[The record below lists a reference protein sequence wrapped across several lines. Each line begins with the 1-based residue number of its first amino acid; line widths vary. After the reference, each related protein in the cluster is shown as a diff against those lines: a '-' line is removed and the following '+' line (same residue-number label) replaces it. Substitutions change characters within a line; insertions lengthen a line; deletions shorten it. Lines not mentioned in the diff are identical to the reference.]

1 MRAKTEL
8 FKINGVPMLA
18 PDAEVA
24 VSYEDLDSADSGR
37 DESGFM
43 HRIVVRYKVGSWKF
57 EYAHLTEAEK
67 QYMESLFPDE
77 DSFQFQHPSRRN
89 SDQPEVTT
97 CYRSKYGLSWRN
109 ARTGLWSG
117 YSFSIIEC

>member
-1 MRAKTEL
+1 MRATTEL
-8 FKINGVPMLA
+8 FQVNGVSMLV
-18 PDAEVA
+18 PDADVT
-24 VSYEDLDSADSGR
+24 VSYEDLDTADAGR

-43 HRIVVRYKVGSWKF
+43 HRMVVRYKVGSWKF
-57 EYAHLTEAEK
+57 EYAHLTEEER
-67 QYMESLFPDE
+67 QYMEALFPDE
-77 DSFQFQHPSRRN
+77 ATFQFRHPSRQDAN
-89 SDQPEVTT
+89 TAEVTT

>member
-1 MRAKTEL
+1 
-8 FKINGVPMLA
+8 MLV

-24 VSYEDLDSADSGR
+24 VSFEDLDASDAGR

-43 HRIVVRYKVGSWKF
+43 HRIVVRHKVGSWKF
-57 EYAHLTEAEK
+57 TYAHLTEEEK
-67 QYMESLFPDE
+67 QYMESLFSDA
-77 DSFQFQHPSRRN
+77 STFSFQHPSRQN
-89 SDQPEVTT
+89 SVVTEAST
-97 CYRSKYGLSWRN
+97 CYRSKYGINWKN